1 MRRSIAYHALRDAA
15 MKLGF
20 SLPVSG
26 AWATPANQV
35 KVAREAERLGYH
47 SLWVL
52 QRLLYPVTPQNDYPP
67 MPGRAWPDA
76 FESVADPVVSLA
88 FVAGVTT
95 RIRLGTSVLVMPYYT
110 PVMLAKQLATL
121 DHVSEG
127 RLDVGLGIGWSR
139 DEYDAV
145 GVPFDKRGRRAD
157 EFLACLKAIW
167 TQEPVEFHGEFYRV
181 PRAFVRPRPLQTPHP
196 PITIGGYG
204 VAAVRRAVT
213 HADGFNGGNV
223 PLDSVAPLVTELRTA
238 AERAGRDP
246 SRLQLVCR
254 GTFQPF
260 EEPQGSGRRPLFGS
274 LEEIRA
280 DIQRYADLGL
290 TELFLEANV
299 MLHGWPVE
307 RTLEAMTALAPARS
321 LAAR

>member
-1 MRRSIAYHALRDAA
+1 MS

-26 AWATPANQV
+26 AWATPANQLR
-35 KVAREAERLGYH
+35 VAQEAERLGYH

-52 QRLLYPVTPQNDYPP
+52 QRLLYPVAPQNDYPP
-67 MPGRAWPDA
+67 MPGRTWPDA

-88 FVAGVTT
+88 FVAAATS

-121 DHVSEG
+121 DRVSNG

-145 GVPFDKRGRRAD
+145 GVPFEKRGRRAD

-167 TQEPVEFHGEFYRV
+167 GEEPVEFHGEFYRV
-181 PRAFVRPRPLQTPHP
+181 PRAFVRPRPVQRPHP
-196 PITIGGYG
+196 PITVGGYG
-204 VAAVRRAVT
+204 MAAVRRAV
-213 HADGFNGGNV
+213 AFGDGFSGGNV
-223 PLDSVAPLVTELRTA
+223 PFDRVAPLLQALRET

-246 SRLQLVCR
+246 AGLQVVCQ
-254 GTFQPF
+254 GTFHPYDAPRGQ
-260 EEPQGSGRRPLFGS
+260 GRRPLFGS
-274 LEEIRA
+274 LDEIRQ
-280 DIQRYADLGL
+280 DVRRYADLGL
-290 TELFLEANV
+290 TELFLEANLDLHSWPIEP
-299 MLHGWPVE
+299 MLD
-307 RTLEAMTALAPARS
+307 LMAALAPGRCLS
-321 LAAR
+321 TG

>member
-1 MRRSIAYHALRDAA
+1 MRRVAFS

-20 SLPVSG
+20 SLPVAG

-35 KVAREAERLGYH
+35 RVAQEAERLGYH

-67 MPGRAWPDA
+67 MPGQQWPAA

-88 FVAGVTT
+88 FVAGVTS

-121 DHVSEG
+121 DRVSAG

-145 GVPFDKRGRRAD
+145 GVPYEKRGKRAD
-157 EFLACLKAIW
+157 EFLRCLKAIW
-167 TQEPVEFHGEFYRV
+167 TEDPVEFHGELYQVR
-181 PRAFVRPRPLQTPHP
+181 RAFVRPRPVQVPHP
-196 PITIGGYG
+196 PIIVGGYG
-204 VAAVRRAVT
+204 MAAVRRAVT
-213 HADGFNGGNV
+213 FGDGFNGGNV
-223 PLDSVAPLVTELRTA
+223 PFDRVAPLVQALREE

-246 SRLQLVCR
+246 ARLQIVCR
-254 GTFQPF
+254 GMFRPYDA
-260 EEPQGSGRRPLFGS
+260 PRGRVRRPLFGS
-274 LEEIRA
+274 LQEIIEDVR
-280 DIQRYADLGL
+280 RYAELGL
-290 TELFLEANV
+290 TELFLEANFE
-299 MLHGWPVE
+299 LHSWPVE
-307 RTLEAMTALAPARS
+307 HTLDIMAALAPSRS
-321 LAAR
+321 LPVQ